1 MDSGSLVNY
10 ETPRLVYMI
19 ERGSL
24 FSRDPNVCFILD
36 RGNLVIST
44 FGSADLSDLLT
55 EPKCY
60 VQVSEKW

>member
-44 FGSADLSDLLT
+44 FGSDLSDLPLT
-55 EPKCY
+55 EPNFYMK
-60 VQVSEKW
+60 VSEKW